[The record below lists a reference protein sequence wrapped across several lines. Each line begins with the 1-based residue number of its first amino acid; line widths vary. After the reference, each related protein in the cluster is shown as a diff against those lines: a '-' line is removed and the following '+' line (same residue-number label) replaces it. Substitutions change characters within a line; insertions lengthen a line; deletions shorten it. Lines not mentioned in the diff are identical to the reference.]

1 MKIKSNKH
9 IAFLAGMFL
18 LAGLSSCIKDTAYKG
33 ETDFSGLQDHVIIS
47 QSGTTNFGAANVA
60 FTNGD
65 TTTMTLIV
73 NLASANLPNS
83 PVNVTIG
90 VDQAAINKYN
100 TANGT
105 GYLVFPANSYKIG
118 TTKLTIPAGQQF
130 AQTTISFYKPAL
142 DPTVSYMLPIS
153 ITDASGK
160 ALTSNQNTMYYHIIG
175 NPLAGNYTWTYTRWG
190 TPDSTTSPDTY
201 KPNQTTQ
208 FVPDNSKQ
216 IEVASGYYIGPHYV
230 LSFTNNNGTLANFK
244 VSMNQADVDQMAAAG
259 VVITYGPV
267 ILIADGVKKHFRFYY
282 TTKTRAV
289 IDEYIKQ

>member
-1 MKIKSNKH
+1 
-9 IAFLAGMFL
+9 
-18 LAGLSSCIKDTAYKG
+18 
-33 ETDFSGLQDHVIIS
+33 
-47 QSGTTNFGAANVA
+47 
-60 FTNGD
+60 
-65 TTTMTLIV
+65 MTLIV
-73 NLASANLPNS
+73 NLASVNLPSS

-90 VDQAAINKYN
+90 VDQTALNNYN

-105 GYLVFPANSYKIG
+105 GYVVFPANSYKIAS
-118 TTKLTIPAGQQF
+118 TKLTIPAGQQF
-130 AQTTISFYKPAL
+130 AQTTISFYHPAL

-175 NPLAGNYTWTYTRWG
+175 NPLAGNYNWIYTRWG
-190 TPDSTTSPDTY
+190 TPDSTTTPDTY
-201 KPNQTTQ
+201 KPNLTTQ
-208 FVPDNSKQ
+208 FVPDNSTQ

-244 VSMNQADVDQMAAAG
+244 VSMNQADVDAMAGAG